1 MELKPLAGLETPVE
15 FLVVLNSV
23 WRVDA
28 NSFAPLAAYP
38 FVCSMGFSDRINKI
52 YKIEPPFTDA

>member
-1 MELKPLAGLETPVE
+1 MAAAGGQASNQYP
-15 FLVVLNSV
+15 FSVVLNSE

-28 NSFAPLAAYP
+28 HSFAALAAYP
-38 FVCSMGFSDRINKI
+38 FVCGMGFSDRINKI